1 MKKYFISIFFVLS
14 TLGYAAEIGAKAALN
29 SKSLTKHEML
39 TYALQDEYL
48 AKNEYQKTI
57 DKFGDV
63 RPFSNIEKSEEQH
76 IDLLLPLFEKYNVA
90 KVNENEIKEQVIV
103 SASLKEALEACVQA
117 EIDNIA
123 MYNKFLSDENLPEDM
138 KTVFIHLRD
147 ASKNHL
153 RAFKNQLK

>member
-1 MKKYFISIFFVLS
+1 MKKYFIGALFVLS
-14 TLGYAAEIGAKAALN
+14 TLGFAAEIGAKAALN
-29 SKSLTKHEML
+29 SKNLTHNEML

-57 DKFGDV
+57 DKFGNV

-76 IDLLLPLFEKYNVA
+76 IDLLLPLFEKYKVA
-90 KVNENEIKEQVIV
+90 KVNEKDIKEQVNAP
-103 SASLKEALEACVQA
+103 SSLKEASEACVQA

-123 MYNKFLSDENLPEDM
+123 MYNKFLSDKDLPEDM
-138 KTVFIHLRD
+138 KTVFTYLRN
-147 ASKNHL
+147 ASENHL